1 MLLPNILV
9 HCELS
14 SAFAHWWRQTFLDAL
29 ASLRPILD
37 IQQFW
42 DKFHH
47 ASSRCVLSRKWLQL
61 TGKVWW
67 LESYQCEETSGST
80 RVVQQS
86 KLIYDIDT
94 LSNSGMCDMWKV
106 LFSGKLKL
114 RRWILF
120 FFNLFS
126 NNTWGAYIKIWE
138 YMKGSTFYNYD
149 PCVRVNFGSK
159 SKICQ
164 MWGESWLELF
174 CSPAE
179 ASVRNCPFFKA
190 GPGFEKVERFRMCKS
205 YSTNSM

>member
-14 SAFAHWWRQTFLDAL
+14 PAFAHWWRQTFLDAL
-29 ASLRPILD
+29 ASLRPISD
-37 IQQFW
+37 SQQFW
-42 DKFHH
+42 DKVHH

-120 FFNLFS
+120 FLTCSQTIPEVLILKYENIWRAVLF
-126 NNTWGAYIKIWE
+126 TTTILVWGSISVQNPK
-138 YMKGSTFYNYD
+138 
-149 PCVRVNFGSK
+149 
-159 SKICQ
+159 
-164 MWGESWLELF
+164 
-174 CSPAE
+174 
-179 ASVRNCPFFKA
+179 SVRCE
-190 GPGFEKVERFRMCKS
+190 GKVDWSCSVLRPRPR
-205 YSTNSM
+205 

>member
-1 MLLPNILV
+1 MDLTVLNVLPNQQ
-9 HCELS
+9 S
-14 SAFAHWWRQTFLDAL
+14 SDTFH
-29 ASLRPILD
+29 
-37 IQQFW
+37 Q
-42 DKFHH
+42 
-47 ASSRCVLSRKWLQL
+47 ASSQCVLSRKWLQL

-126 NNTWGAYIKIWE
+126 NNTWGAYIVWQHIGIYEGQYFLQLRSLCEGQFRFKIQNLSDVRGKLTGSVLFSGRGLGKKLSIFQSRTRIW
-138 YMKGSTFYNYD
+138 KG
-149 PCVRVNFGSK
+149 
-159 SKICQ
+159 
-164 MWGESWLELF
+164 W
-174 CSPAE
+174 
-179 ASVRNCPFFKA
+179 
-190 GPGFEKVERFRMCKS
+190 KVQDV
-205 YSTNSM
+205 